1 MFFLLRAKLQFVDVV
16 DDLAEIVARLNLV
29 LDLAED
35 LADLV
40 FDGIRPARLLL
51 EAVQVGE
58 ELAVDEVA
66 EVIAGERLV
75 VVDLPG
81 GILRCGPGLPAVW
94 LVEDMGVLLA
104 VELGFVGLVFFE
116 AVEIFQKKKP
126 GSLFGV
132 VEFARTTGLFP
143 ENVVDI
149 LEGLFKHGLGNFDW
163 R

>member
-16 DDLAEIVARLNLV
+16 DDLAEVVARLNLV
-29 LDLAED
+29 LDLAEN

-58 ELAVDEVA
+58 ELSVDEITQVVA
-66 EVIAGERLV
+66 GLGFV
-75 VVDLPG
+75 VVDLAVFVLRG
-81 GILRCGPGLPAVW
+81 GPAFPAVG
-94 LVEDMGVLLA
+94 LVEDEAVFLA
-104 VELGFVGLVFFE
+104 VELGFVGFILFE